1 MKSNDK
7 QYAICF
13 IRNNRLLVQEENGNQ
28 CYVLPGGTAKKE
40 EGAIQALCRE
50 IKEGLGVELDIA
62 TLSYLGQYEDGV
74 EANNTEC
81 TRVEVYQGGF
91 NGQIKTCP
99 RIKKII
105 WFGKD
110 DDQNQLAPLLRN
122 KIIPALQQKGL
133 LT

>member
-74 EANNTEC
+74 EANNTDV
-81 TRVEVYQGGF
+81 RVEVYQGGF

-99 RIKKII
+99 GLKK
-105 WFGKD
+105 
-110 DDQNQLAPLLRN
+110 
-122 KIIPALQQKGL
+122 
-133 LT
+133 